1 VDVGS
6 SHLGNV
12 GGTPRFHGKPECLD
26 RHRLARHNHLDPS
39 DVTVRIIVVDVLGFL
54 DGVEEPDGPYAN
66 AFVAIHDDA
75 DLSLGIEDTD
85 PVEQLVI
92 VPCGTSGPLLLQQL
106 GR

>member
-1 VDVGS
+1 MDVGS
-6 SHLGNV
+6 AHLGDV
-12 GGTPRFHGKPECLD
+12 WRTPRFHGQPECLD

-54 DGVEEPDGPYAN
+54 DGVEEPDGTDPYALL
-66 AFVAIHDDA
+66 AIHHDA